1 MQQDPTPTRRS
12 VVTAGSAAAL
22 GVVATGALA
31 ACGGADSST
40 GATATPS
47 TTSSSAAPSASASA
61 SGSAGEVA
69 EAALAELADVPVGGA
84 IALEAAGGA
93 LIVAQP
99 TAGNVVA
106 YSAVCPHQGCAVA
119 PRQDRLVCPCHGSA
133 FEAATGK
140 VLNGPATKDLTPV
153 TVRVQGTSI
162 VAG

>member
-1 MQQDPTPTRRS
+1 MQQDPNPTRRS

-22 GVVATGALA
+22 GVAAAGALA
-31 ACGGADSST
+31 ACGSDSST
-40 GATATPS
+40 GGTAAPSATA
-47 TTSSSAAPSASASA
+47 SSAAPSASASA

-119 PRQDRLVCPCHGSA
+119 PRQNQLVCPCHGSA
-133 FEAATGK
+133 FETATGK